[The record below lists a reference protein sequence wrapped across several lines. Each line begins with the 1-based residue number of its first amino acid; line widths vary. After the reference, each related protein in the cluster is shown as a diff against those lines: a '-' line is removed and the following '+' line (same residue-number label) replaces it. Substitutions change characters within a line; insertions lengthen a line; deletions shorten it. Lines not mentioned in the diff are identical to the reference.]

1 MIQTTEVNEY
11 EICREYRTAKHKSAQ
26 IGILADL
33 YLITREEVREILVR
47 NGLIEEKKKAP
58 ARVSYTPKLYD
69 KVRRY
74 DARGLPQREIAKRM
88 KMSSGQIGYM
98 LYRIRHGK
106 QTNGR
111 S

>member
-1 MIQTTEVNEY
+1 MSEGEVNEY

-33 YLITREEVREILVR
+33 YLITRKEVREILVR
-47 NGLIEEKKKAP
+47 NGLIEEKKVP
-58 ARVSYTPKLYD
+58 ERVSYTPELYD

-74 DARGLPQREIAKRM
+74 DARGLPQREIAERM

>member
-1 MIQTTEVNEY
+1 MLEGEVNEY
-11 EICREYRTAKHKSAQ
+11 EICREYRTAKRKAAQ

-33 YLITREEVREILVR
+33 NLITRKEVREILVR
-47 NGLIEEKKKAP
+47 NGLIEEKKAP
-58 ARVSYTPKLYD
+58 ERVSYTPELYD